1 MLGLRACGPALSHNL
16 NLPLGQE
23 ANCKDMSPPRPPDS
37 HLPILCFTDSSHGSH
52 GTHVN
57 VTCIV
62 NVCSSSD
69 HSSQCSSQTSTTVGD
84 PDAHPSGSPKDEQ
97 VPFSQEECPS
107 QSQWETPETPLSHEK
122 PWPLG
127 VPDVGMK
134 PNQQGWCDQVAAKV
148 A

>member
-1 MLGLRACGPALSHNL
+1 MPY
-16 NLPLGQE
+16 P
-23 ANCKDMSPPRPPDS
+23 
-37 HLPILCFTDSSHGSH
+37 PILYFTDSSHGSH

-69 HSSQCSSQTSTTVGD
+69 HSSQCSSQASTTVGD
-84 PDAHPSGSPKDEQ
+84 PDANPSGSPKDEQ

-107 QSQWETPETPLSHEK
+107 QSQWETTETLQNHDK
-122 PWPLG
+122 PFPLG

-134 PNQQGWCDQVAAKV
+134 PNQPGWYDQIAVKV
-148 A
+148 P